1 MSAIALLRPKK
12 GRHLLLI
19 LGFVATNPLA
29 VAQSSAFDPVLPTIA
44 VTASRIP
51 TRTDASLSAVT
62 VLTRDAIE
70 QSGART
76 LVDLLN
82 QTPGVRIVQN
92 GGPGASASLYLRGA
106 EARHTLVLIDGMRI
120 GSATL
125 GTATLEAIPLELIE
139 RIEIVRGP
147 ASALYGSDAIGGV
160 IQIFTRKGTEA
171 THRRAFV
178 GLGSHE
184 EYQTSVGVSGGNDA
198 FRYALDLGAEGTQGI
213 EATTPANFSHQPD
226 RDGWRNRFASANLSW
241 SLANGG
247 EIALASFATRGRNE
261 YDAWG
266 AGTFNALL
274 HKDLTSNQV
283 TTRLPLTEAWLS
295 TLRLGETRDTSK
307 ALASASNVS
316 RFATAQRQLSW
327 QNEVALPLGVLLA
340 AFDLTA
346 TEVDATTQYT
356 RTSRIVRGYLL
367 GWQAEQGRHGWQ
379 LTARHDDDSQFGGKT
394 TGQAAY
400 RYQFTPEWQGRVA
413 VSSAFKAP
421 TFNQL
426 YWPDTGFGGGNPDL
440 KPETAYQKE
449 VGIRWQRGV
458 TAAELTLFDA
468 RVKNLI
474 AGWPPE
480 NVARAR
486 IKGAE
491 LTYASQFGAWHFRIN
506 ADWLN
511 ATDETTGKR
520 LPRRAPAALSAAL
533 IYDAKRWQ
541 AGVDLNA
548 QRARWDN
555 VANTT
560 RLDGYGRTDLWWH
573 YALTRSW
580 RLEAEIRNLFDQTYE
595 TAATYRQ
602 PGRTF
607 FVGLRYRD

>member
-1 MSAIALLRPKK
+1 MSVTALARPRK
-12 GRHLLLI
+12 GQFLLLT
-19 LGFVATNPLA
+19 LGSLFTPLA
-29 VAQSSAFDPVLPTIA
+29 VAQMSAFDPTLPTIA
-44 VTASRIP
+44 VTASRTP

-70 QSGART
+70 HSGART

-82 QTPGVRIVQN
+82 QTPGVRIAQN
-92 GGPGASASLYLRGA
+92 GGPGASASLFLRGA

-125 GTATLEAIPLELIE
+125 GTATLEAIPLETIE

-171 THRRAFV
+171 PHRRAFV
-178 GLGSHE
+178 GVGSHE
-184 EYQTSVGVSGGNDA
+184 QYLTSVGASGGTTR
-198 FRYALDLGAEGTQGI
+198 FRYALDLGGEGTQGI
-213 EATTPANFSHQPD
+213 DATTPANSNHQPD
-226 RDGWRNRFASANLSW
+226 RDGWRNRFASAHLAW

-266 AGTFNALL
+266 SGTYNALL

-283 TTRLPLTEAWLS
+283 TAHLPLTKEWLS
-295 TLRLGETRDTSK
+295 TLRVGETRDTSK
-307 ALASASNVS
+307 ALASASSMS

-346 TEVDATTQYT
+346 TEVDATTRYT
-356 RTSRIVRGYLL
+356 RTSRTVRGYLL
-367 GWQAEQGRHGWQ
+367 GWQAEEGPHGWQ
-379 LTARHDDDSQFGGKT
+379 LTTRYDDNTQFGGKT

-400 RYQFTPEWQGRVA
+400 RYQFTPQWQGRVA
-413 VSSAFKAP
+413 ASSAFKAP

-426 YWPDTGFGGGNPDL
+426 YWPDTGFGGGNPNL
-440 KPETAYQKE
+440 KPETAYEKE

-491 LTYASQFGAWHFRIN
+491 LTLSNRFDAWTLRVN
-506 ADWLN
+506 ADWLT
-511 ATDETTGKR
+511 ATDEATGKR

-533 IYDAKRWQ
+533 LYDAKRWQ
-541 AGVDLNA
+541 AGIDLNA

-580 RLEAEIRNLFDQTYE
+580 RLEAEVRNLFAQTYE